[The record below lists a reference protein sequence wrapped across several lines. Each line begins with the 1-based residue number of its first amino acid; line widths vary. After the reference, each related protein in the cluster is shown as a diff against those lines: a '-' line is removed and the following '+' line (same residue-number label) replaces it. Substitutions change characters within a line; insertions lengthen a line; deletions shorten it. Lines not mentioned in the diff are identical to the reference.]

1 MKKVLITGASGSIG
15 LHTIKY
21 LLAEGKYEI
30 TALDL
35 KNRKSYNRLKKY
47 RKRIHIYYGDILD
60 RSLIESLVK
69 EQDIVIHLATCLPPL
84 SEYKR
89 NIAEIIELNGTEN
102 IIRTISYYN
111 PKCYLI
117 YASTTSLYNSNI
129 ATVKDDININ
139 ADDYFNEAKYKTE
152 NLIIKKMK
160 NYTILRLP
168 LILTDLTKDHFI
180 YSINKNTMIETITKE
195 DAAYAFCKCIDNMSK
210 VNNKIL
216 NIGGGEA
223 CRVNSKTLLNKIL
236 KYHGVSLNYINTR
249 VFLTKSYRSPI
260 LKDSDN
266 SNKLLN
272 YRNDTLQSYYM
283 RQKRRSKK
291 RVISKFL
298 AKFLLIFKKKVYK

>member
-35 KNRKSYNRLKKY
+35 KNRKSYKRLKKY
-47 RKRIHIYYGDILD
+47 RKRINIYYGDVLD

-69 EQDIVIHLATCLPPL
+69 DQDIIIHLATCLPPL

-89 NIAEIIELNGTEN
+89 NIADIIEYNGTEN
-102 IIRTISYYN
+102 IIRSLSFYN

-117 YASTTSLYNSNI
+117 YASTTSLYSSNI
-129 ATVKDDININ
+129 ASSKDDITIKEE
-139 ADDYFNEAKYKTE
+139 DYFNEAKYKTE
-152 NLIIKKMK
+152 NLIIKKLK

-168 LILTDLTKDHFI
+168 LVLTDLRKDNFI

-195 DAAYAFCKCIDNMSK
+195 DAAYAFCKCIDYFDE

-216 NIGGGEA
+216 NIGGGES

-236 KYHGVSLNYINTR
+236 KYHGISFNYLNSAL
-249 VFLTKSYRSPI
+249 FLTKSYKSPI
-260 LKDSDN
+260 LKDSDD
-266 SNKLLN
+266 SNNILK
-272 YRNDTLQSYYM
+272 YRNDSLQSYYM
-283 RQKRRSKK
+283 RQKRRSKN
-291 RVISKFL
+291 RHFSKFL
-298 AKFLLIFKKKVYK
+298 AKGILFFKKKEFK

>member
-47 RKRIHIYYGDILD
+47 RKRINIYYGDVLD
-60 RSLIESLVK
+60 RGLIESLVK
-69 EQDIVIHLATCLPPL
+69 DQDIVIHLATCLPPL
-84 SEYKR
+84 AEYKR
-89 NIAEIIELNGTEN
+89 NIADIIEYNGTEN
-102 IIRTISYYN
+102 IIRTMSYYN

-117 YASTTSLYNSNI
+117 YASTTSLYTSNI
-129 ATVKDDININ
+129 ASVQDKIQINS
-139 ADDYFNEAKYKTE
+139 DDYFNNAKYKTE
-152 NLIIKKMK
+152 NLIAKKMK

-168 LILTDLTKDHFI
+168 LVLTDLRKDNFI
-180 YSINKNTMIETITKE
+180 YNINKNTMIETITKE
-195 DAAYAFCKCIDNMSK
+195 DAAYAFCRCIDDKSK
-210 VNNKIL
+210 VNRKIL
-216 NIGGGEA
+216 NIGGGES
-223 CRVNSKTLLNKIL
+223 CRTNSKVLLNKLL
-236 KYHGVSLNYINTR
+236 KYHGLSCNYINSSL
-249 VFLTKSYRSPI
+249 FLTKSYRSPI
-260 LKDSDN
+260 LKDSDE

-283 RQKRRSKK
+283 RQKRRSNK

-298 AKFLLIFKKKVYK
+298 AKIVLAFKKKENK